1 MSQMSSSRPLL
12 PFGNNGLLSSIP
24 GSRRLLPAPVSNSE
38 GTSSGSDQGPS
49 LPSHL
54 RPRANPTKI
63 ACEPCRKRK
72 AKCCG
77 ERPKCRACINRGLDC
92 HYQASDRDQHVLK
105 RKYDEIQQKANMYE
119 QLYHLLRCL
128 PERESHGILRRLREG
143 ADVATT
149 MRQVK
154 DGDLLL
160 QLAWAPETR
169 LRYDFPYCTSMPA
182 ALLSPD
188 NQYLGSPVFQTT
200 FHALPQSAGQ
210 TEAWASPSETIYMTP
225 YHAAELMDPHIPSI
239 QVSKWTSVESDDEL
253 LRTLLRAYFLH
264 DYANYTCFQKDIFLQ
279 AMRDGDARFCSPLLV
294 NAVLAE
300 ACHSYRGA
308 THRAQFWRPETLGY
322 RFLEEAKRLWE
333 LESGK
338 IKLTTLHAAMVLHI
352 IYTING
358 MDQIGISYLLQSVQ
372 LAQDLKLLAPEQE
385 KGRKRAARIFTAWA
399 LYRWQSMQGFHCLR
413 APLIRGPP
421 ATPMPDLDGEP
432 SWYGELWLRYPPS
445 STLFPMHFG
454 YVYRAQTELR
464 RIANGIACIISRGQK
479 TTQRLTASELAH
491 FLKELDDW
499 YDALPEPIKSHKAV
513 LPCQL
518 IMHMEYCVLLF
529 KVAQMVPE
537 ETKLRPSTGAKA
549 VDDDTRPPTAVAYAL
564 RCLETV
570 LRLYYLRHS
579 FEHTDTFLTY
589 FLSILANMT
598 IESMNSDSVS
608 PDDVETLKSLRATLI
623 LAVKGLYDQGQ
634 HVYVSSVICRLMR
647 DRMTDGDM
655 DALRRHTTWEDDQ
668 PLVPQYIMSAFPV
681 TIVKQDEDWQLETVE
696 NLAKKYD
703 ELALEAS
710 ECKT

>member
-1 MSQMSSSRPLL
+1 MVPNSQMSSSRPLPSPSL
-12 PFGNNGLLSSIP
+12 GDNGLPSGVP
-24 GSRRLLPAPVSNSE
+24 GFRTLLPAPVSNSE
-38 GTSSGSDQGPS
+38 GTSSGSDRGPS
-49 LPSHL
+49 LRSHL
-54 RPRANPTKI
+54 PPRVNLTKI

-72 AKCCG
+72 AKC
-77 ERPKCRACINRGLDC
+77 
-92 HYQASDRDQHVLK
+92 HYQASDRDLHGLK
-105 RKYDEIQQKANMYE
+105 RKYDEIQEKTNTYE

-128 PERESHGILRRLREG
+128 PERESYGILRRLREG

-169 LRYDFPYCTSMPA
+169 LRYEFPYSTSMPA
-182 ALLSPD
+182 ALLSPGSP
-188 NQYLGSPVFQTT
+188 YLGSPVFQTT
-200 FHALPQSAGQ
+200 FHALPQSAEQ

-225 YHAAELMDPHIPSI
+225 YHAAELIDPHIPSI

-300 ACHSYRGA
+300 ACHSYSGV
-308 THRAQFWRPETLGY
+308 THRAQLWRPETLGY

-338 IKLTTLHAAMVLHI
+338 VKLTTLHAALVLHI

-358 MDQIGISYLLQSVQ
+358 MDQVGISYLLQSVQ
-372 LAQDLKLLAPEQE
+372 LAQDLKLFAPEQE
-385 KGRKRAARIFTAWA
+385 KGRKRAARVFTAWA

-413 APLIRGPP
+413 APLIREPP
-421 ATPMPDLDGEP
+421 ATPMPDLDEEP

-464 RIANGIACIISRGQK
+464 RIANGIACIISEGQNM
-479 TTQRLTASELAH
+479 TRSLTASELAH
-491 FLKELDDW
+491 FRKELDD
-499 YDALPEPIKSHKAV
+499 
-513 LPCQL
+513 C
-518 IMHMEYCVLLF
+518 F
-529 KVAQMVPE
+529 K
-537 ETKLRPSTGAKA
+537 
-549 VDDDTRPPTAVAYAL
+549 
-564 RCLETV
+564 
-570 LRLYYLRHS
+570 
-579 FEHTDTFLTY
+579 HTDTFLTY

-608 PDDVETLKSLRATLI
+608 LDDVETLKILRATLI

-655 DALRRHTTWEDDQ
+655 NALRRHTTWEDDQ
-668 PLVPQYIMSAFPV
+668 PLVPQYVRSAFPV
-681 TIVKQDEDWQLETVE
+681 KIVKLDEDWQMETVE
-696 NLAKKYD
+696 NLTKKYD
-703 ELALEAS
+703 QLALEAS
-710 ECKT
+710 ESASGRAHDAG